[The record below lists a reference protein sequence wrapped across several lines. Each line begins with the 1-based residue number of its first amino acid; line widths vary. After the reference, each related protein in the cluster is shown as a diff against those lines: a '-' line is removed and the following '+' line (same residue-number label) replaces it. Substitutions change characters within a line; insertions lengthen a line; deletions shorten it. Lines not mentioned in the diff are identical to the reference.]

1 MKDIE
6 NLNRFGLMRPF
17 VSGQANLFPP
27 KRVKQLRRLLETQS
41 PNICVVRG
49 EGIGDVLMT
58 TPTVEALKN
67 SFSEKANITYATN
80 TQYLDGSLVKVLK
93 YNPSIDRVIDRNEVD
108 ESDYDLVVNL
118 HCPCVTYEKR
128 ENLPIN
134 RIDLFAAHAGV
145 KLSNKIP
152 RYYIQIPEIEWSNN
166 FFSEH
171 KIKSTDRTILVHI
184 FTTTTRRNL
193 NSGTFKAALMD
204 LSRKGYKLIILSHST
219 DYSSDVL
226 FNNIPNSIYIKDEDI
241 RNIAAIML
249 KCDLLLCP
257 DSSMLHLAG
266 ALSVP
271 TVSIFGHTDPRARI
285 NYYSNAV
292 AIWGAERMSCKNC
305 WSLPCPNKEA
315 CYKTITKDMIVE
327 TCESMIQ
334 NKPSEVSINTSLET
348 EATISIE
355 RI

>member
-1 MKDIE
+1 
-6 NLNRFGLMRPF
+6 MRPY

-41 PNICVVRG
+41 PNICIIRG

-67 SFSEKANITYATN
+67 TFPEKANITYTTN
-80 TQYLDGSLVKVLK
+80 TRYLDGGLVKVLK
-93 YNPSIDRVIDRNEVD
+93 YNPFVDRVIDRNEVD
-108 ESDYDLVVNL
+108 ESDYDLVINL
-118 HCPCVTYEKR
+118 HCPCVGYEKR

-145 KLSNKIP
+145 KLENKVP
-152 RYYIQIPEIEWSNN
+152 RYYIQTSEIEWGNT
-166 FFSEH
+166 FFSKN
-171 KIKSTDRTILVHI
+171 KIKSTDKTILVHI

-193 NSGTFKAALMD
+193 NSGVFKSALMD

-219 DYSSDVL
+219 DYPSDVL
-226 FNNIPNSIYIKDEDI
+226 FSNIPNSVYIKDEDI
-241 RNIAAIML
+241 RNIASIMV
-249 KCDLLLCP
+249 KSDLLLCP
-257 DSSMLHLAG
+257 DSCMLHLAG

-285 NYYSNAV
+285 NYYSNTV

-315 CYKTITKDMIVE
+315 CYKVITKDMIVG
-327 TCESMIQ
+327 TCENMIQ
-334 NKPSEVSINTSLET
+334 GKPSELKVEDASQD
-348 EATISIE
+348 EAIISIE